1 MKKNK
6 FNPGIRITIFFVF
19 FAILFFSLGLW
30 QIERG
35 QAKTTILAEFEDNL
49 SNTPTYLNQESKRWD
64 RVYVKGIWDSSKQIL
79 VDNVI
84 NRGVVGYKVLTPL
97 RIIETNQL
105 ILVDR
110 GWIKQNKFR
119 DILPNIELVEGD
131 EVISGILE
139 YPELGLVLS
148 EDLIS
153 KEWPKVSQ
161 TKSLEVISKEY
172 DEFIYPMILL
182 ADPILK
188 NSLEYIK
195 ITPTNMTPTKHY
207 GYSAQW
213 FLMFLVLCLMS
224 VSYTH
229 LTLPTKRIV

>member
-1 MKKNK
+1 MEINK

-213 FLMFLVLCLMS
+213 FLMFLVLCLM
-224 VSYTH
+224 Y
-229 LTLPTKRIV
+229 LWYGFKKNEK

>member
-1 MKKNK
+1 MEKNK

-19 FAILFFSLGLW
+19 FAILFFSLGFW

-49 SNTPTYLNQESKRWD
+49 SKTPTYLNQESKRWD
-64 RVYVKGIWDSSKQIL
+64 RVYVKGKWDSSKQIL

-84 NRGVVGYKVLTPL
+84 NRGIVGYKVLTPL

-161 TKSLEVISKEY
+161 TKNLEVISKEY

-213 FLMFLVLCLMS
+213 FLMFLVLCLM
-224 VSYTH
+224 YIWYGF
-229 LTLPTKRIV
+229 KKNEK

>member
-1 MKKNK
+1 MEKNK

-49 SNTPTYLNQESKRWD
+49 SKTPTYLNQESKKWD
-64 RVYVKGIWDSSKQIL
+64 RVYVKGKWDSSKQIL

-84 NRGVVGYKVLTPL
+84 NRGIVGYKVLTPL

-131 EVISGILE
+131 EFISGILE

-195 ITPTNMTPTKHY
+195 ITPTNMTPTKHF

-213 FLMFLVLCLMS
+213 FLMFLVLCLM
-224 VSYTH
+224 Y
-229 LTLPTKRIV
+229 LWYGFKKNEK

>member
-1 MKKNK
+1 M
-6 FNPGIRITIFFVF
+6 
-19 FAILFFSLGLW
+19 
-30 QIERG
+30 
-35 QAKTTILAEFEDNL
+35 AEFEDNL
-49 SNTPTYLNQESKRWD
+49 SKTPVYLNQESKKWD
-64 RVYVKGIWDSSKQIL
+64 RVYLKGKWDNSKQIL

-110 GWIKQNKFR
+110 GWVKQNKYR
-119 DILPNIELVEGD
+119 EILPNIELVEAD
-131 EVISGILE
+131 EIVSGILE

-148 EDLIS
+148 EDLVS
-153 KEWPKVSQ
+153 KEWPKISQ

-213 FLMFLVLCLMS
+213 FLMFLVLCLM
-224 VSYTH
+224 Y
-229 LTLPTKRIV
+229 LWYGFKKNEK

>member
-1 MKKNK
+1 MEKNK
-6 FNPGIRITIFFVF
+6 FTPGTRITIFFVF
-19 FAILFFSLGLW
+19 FAILFFSLGFW

-49 SNTPTYLNQESKRWD
+49 SKTPTYLNQESKRWD
-64 RVYVKGIWDSSKQIL
+64 RVYVKGKWDSSKQIL

-84 NRGVVGYKVLTPL
+84 NRGIVGYKVLTPL

-131 EVISGILE
+131 EFISGILE

-195 ITPTNMTPTKHY
+195 ITPTNMTPTKHF

-213 FLMFLVLCLMS
+213 FLMFLVLCLM
-224 VSYTH
+224 Y
-229 LTLPTKRIV
+229 LWYGFKKNEK

>member
-1 MKKNK
+1 MEKNK

-119 DILPNIELVEGD
+119 DILPNIELVDGD

-161 TKSLEVISKEY
+161 TKNLEVISKEY

-195 ITPTNMTPTKHY
+195 ITPTNMTPSKHY

-213 FLMFLVLCLMS
+213 FLMFLVLCLM
-224 VSYTH
+224 Y
-229 LTLPTKRIV
+229 LWYGFKKNEK

>member
-1 MKKNK
+1 MVKNK

-49 SNTPTYLNQESKRWD
+49 SKTPVYLNQESKKWD
-64 RVYVKGIWDSSKQIL
+64 RVYVKGKWDNSKQIL

-84 NRGVVGYKVLTPL
+84 NRGVAGYKILTPL

-110 GWIKQNKFR
+110 GWIKQNKYR
-119 DILPNIELVEGD
+119 EILPNIELIEAD
-131 EVISGILE
+131 EVVSGILE

-148 EDLIS
+148 EDLVS
-153 KEWPKVSQ
+153 KEWPKISQ
-161 TKSLEVISKEY
+161 TKNLEVISKEY

-213 FLMFLVLCLMS
+213 FLMFLVLCLM
-224 VSYTH
+224 Y
-229 LTLPTKRIV
+229 LWYGFKKNEK

>member
-1 MKKNK
+1 MEKNK
-6 FNPGIRITIFFVF
+6 FSPGIRITIFFVF

-49 SNTPTYLNQESKRWD
+49 SKTPTYLNQEPKRWD
-64 RVYVKGIWDSSKQIL
+64 RVYVKGKWDSSKQIL

-84 NRGVVGYKVLTPL
+84 NRGIVGYKVLTPL

-213 FLMFLVLCLMS
+213 FLMFLVLCLM
-224 VSYTH
+224 Y
-229 LTLPTKRIV
+229 LWYGFKKNEK

>member
-1 MKKNK
+1 MEKNK

-49 SNTPTYLNQESKRWD
+49 SNKPTYINQESKRWD

-213 FLMFLVLCLMS
+213 FLMFLVLCLM
-224 VSYTH
+224 Y
-229 LTLPTKRIV
+229 LWYGFKKNEK

>member
-1 MKKNK
+1 MEKNK

-19 FAILFFSLGLW
+19 FAILFFSLGFW

-49 SNTPTYLNQESKRWD
+49 SKTPTYLNQESKRWD
-64 RVYVKGIWDSSKQIL
+64 RVYVKGKWDSSKQIL

-84 NRGVVGYKVLTPL
+84 NRGIVGYKVLTPL

-213 FLMFLVLCLMS
+213 FLMFLVLCLM
-224 VSYTH
+224 Y
-229 LTLPTKRIV
+229 LWYGFKKNEK

>member
-1 MKKNK
+1 MEKNK

-49 SNTPTYLNQESKRWD
+49 SKTPTYLNQEPKRWD
-64 RVYVKGIWDSSKQIL
+64 RVYVKGKWDSSKQIL

-119 DILPNIELVEGD
+119 DILPNIELLEGD

-161 TKSLEVISKEY
+161 TKNLEVISKEY

-213 FLMFLVLCLMS
+213 FLMFLVLCLM
-224 VSYTH
+224 Y
-229 LTLPTKRIV
+229 LWYGFKKNEK

>member
-1 MKKNK
+1 MEKNK

-110 GWIKQNKFR
+110 GWIKQNKYR
-119 DILPNIELVEGD
+119 EILPNIELIQAD
-131 EVISGILE
+131 EVVSGILE

-148 EDLIS
+148 EDLVS
-153 KEWPKVSQ
+153 KEWPKISQ
-161 TKSLEVISKEY
+161 TKNLEVISKEY

-213 FLMFLVLCLMS
+213 FLMFLVLCLM
-224 VSYTH
+224 Y
-229 LTLPTKRIV
+229 LWYGFKKNEK

>member
-1 MKKNK
+1 MVKNK

-49 SNTPTYLNQESKRWD
+49 SKTPVYLNQESKKWD
-64 RVYVKGIWDSSKQIL
+64 RVYVKGKWDNSKQIL

-84 NRGVVGYKVLTPL
+84 NRGIAGYKVLTPL

-110 GWIKQNKFR
+110 GWIKQNKYR
-119 DILPNIELVEGD
+119 EILPNIELVEAD
-131 EVISGILE
+131 EIVSGILE

-148 EDLIS
+148 EDLVS
-153 KEWPKVSQ
+153 KEWPKISQ
-161 TKSLEVISKEY
+161 TKNLEVISKEY

-213 FLMFLVLCLMS
+213 FLMFLVLSLM
-224 VSYTH
+224 Y
-229 LTLPTKRIV
+229 LWYGFKKNEK

>member
-1 MKKNK
+1 MEKNK
-6 FNPGIRITIFFVF
+6 FNPGTRITIFFVF

-49 SNTPTYLNQESKRWD
+49 SKTPVYLNQESKKWD
-64 RVYVKGIWDSSKQIL
+64 RVYVKGKWDNSKQIL

-84 NRGVVGYKVLTPL
+84 NRGIAGYKVLTPL

-110 GWIKQNKFR
+110 GWIKQNKYR
-119 DILPNIELVEGD
+119 EILPNIELIQAD
-131 EVISGILE
+131 EVVSGILE

-148 EDLIS
+148 EDLVS
-153 KEWPKVSQ
+153 KEWPKISQ
-161 TKSLEVISKEY
+161 TKNLEVISKEY

-182 ADPILK
+182 ADPNLK

-213 FLMFLVLCLMS
+213 FLMFLVLCLM
-224 VSYTH
+224 Y
-229 LTLPTKRIV
+229 LWYGFKKNEK

>member
-1 MKKNK
+1 MERNK

-35 QAKTTILAEFEDNL
+35 QTKTTILAEFEDNL
-49 SNTPTYLNQESKRWD
+49 SKMPTYLNQESKKWD
-64 RVYVKGIWDSSKQIL
+64 RVYVKGKWDSSKQIL

-84 NRGVVGYKVLTPL
+84 NRGIVGYKVLTPL

-131 EVISGILE
+131 EFISGILE

-195 ITPTNMTPTKHY
+195 ITPTNMTPTKHF

-213 FLMFLVLCLMS
+213 FLMFLVLCLM
-224 VSYTH
+224 Y
-229 LTLPTKRIV
+229 LWYGFKKNEK

>member
-1 MKKNK
+1 MVKNK

-49 SNTPTYLNQESKRWD
+49 SKTPVYLNQESKKWD
-64 RVYVKGIWDSSKQIL
+64 RIYVTGKWDNSKQIL

-84 NRGVVGYKVLTPL
+84 NRGVAGYKVLTPL

-110 GWIKQNKFR
+110 GWIKQNKYR
-119 DILPNIELVEGD
+119 EILPNIELVEAD
-131 EVISGILE
+131 EIVSGILE

-148 EDLIS
+148 EDLVS
-153 KEWPKVSQ
+153 KEWPKISQ
-161 TKSLEVISKEY
+161 TKNLEVISKEY

-213 FLMFLVLCLMS
+213 FLMFLVLCLM
-224 VSYTH
+224 Y
-229 LTLPTKRIV
+229 LWYGFKKNEK

>member
-1 MKKNK
+1 MVKNK

-19 FAILFFSLGLW
+19 FAILFFSLGFW

-49 SNTPTYLNQESKRWD
+49 SKTPVYLNQESKKWD
-64 RVYVKGIWDSSKQIL
+64 RVYVKGKWDNSKQIL

-84 NRGVVGYKVLTPL
+84 NRGIAGYKVLTPL

-110 GWIKQNKFR
+110 GWIKQNKYR
-119 DILPNIELVEGD
+119 EILPNIELIQAD
-131 EVISGILE
+131 EVVSGILE

-148 EDLIS
+148 EDLVS
-153 KEWPKVSQ
+153 KEWPKISQ
-161 TKSLEVISKEY
+161 TKNLAVISKEY

-213 FLMFLVLCLMS
+213 FLMFLVLCLM
-224 VSYTH
+224 Y
-229 LTLPTKRIV
+229 LWYGFKKNEK

>member
-1 MKKNK
+1 MIKNK

-49 SNTPTYLNQESKRWD
+49 SKTPAYLNQESKKWD
-64 RVYVKGIWDSSKQIL
+64 RVYVKGKWDNSRQIL

-84 NRGVVGYKVLTPL
+84 NRGIFGYKVLTPL
-97 RIIETNQL
+97 RIVETNQL

-110 GWIKQNKFR
+110 GWIKQNKYR
-119 DILPNIELVEGD
+119 EIPPNIQLIEVD
-131 EVISGILE
+131 EVVSGILE

-148 EDLIS
+148 ENLVS
-153 KEWPKVSQ
+153 KEWPKISQ
-161 TKSLEVISKEY
+161 TKNLEVISKEY

-213 FLMFLVLCLMS
+213 FLMFLVLCLM
-224 VSYTH
+224 Y
-229 LTLPTKRIV
+229 LWYGFKKNEK

>member
-1 MKKNK
+1 MEKNK

-49 SNTPTYLNQESKRWD
+49 SKTPTYLNQEPKRWD
-64 RVYVKGIWDSSKQIL
+64 RVYVKGKWDSSKQIL

-213 FLMFLVLCLMS
+213 FLMFLVLCLM
-224 VSYTH
+224 Y
-229 LTLPTKRIV
+229 LWYGFKKNEK

>member
-1 MKKNK
+1 MEKNK

-49 SNTPTYLNQESKRWD
+49 SNKPTYINQESKRWD

-119 DILPNIELVEGD
+119 DILPNIELVDGD

-161 TKSLEVISKEY
+161 TKNLEVISKEY

-213 FLMFLVLCLMS
+213 FLMFLVLCLM
-224 VSYTH
+224 Y
-229 LTLPTKRIV
+229 LWYGFKKNEK